1 MFEIKSSCRRVAR
14 QCLQCYTAVARLG
27 FRLPATAVLRSNL
40 FRSVEF
46 GTAVSRRL
54 KRALSILFVA
64 AEKFLDGIVQFP
76 KLRFFFKFLMY
87 NEAYTRVINFLT
99 RFSTS

>member
-1 MFEIKSSCRRVAR
+1 MFKIKSSCCRVAR

-27 FRLPATAVLRSNL
+27 FRRRATSVLRSNV

-76 KLRFFFKFLMY
+76 KLPFFFKFLMY
-87 NEAYTRVINFLT
+87 YEAYTRVMLVL
-99 RFSTS
+99 

>member
-1 MFEIKSSCRRVAR
+1 M
-14 QCLQCYTAVARLG
+14 QCYTAVARLG
-27 FRLPATAVLRSNL
+27 FRRRATSVLRSNV

-76 KLRFFFKFLMY
+76 KLPFFFKFLMY
-87 NEAYTRVINFLT
+87 YEAYTRVMLVL
-99 RFSTS
+99 